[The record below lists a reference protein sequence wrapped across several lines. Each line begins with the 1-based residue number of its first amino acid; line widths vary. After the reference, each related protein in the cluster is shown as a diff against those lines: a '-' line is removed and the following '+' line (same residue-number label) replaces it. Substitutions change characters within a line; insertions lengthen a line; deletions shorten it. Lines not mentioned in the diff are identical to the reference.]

1 MFICTKKRGRD
12 YLCWQIIDALASVL
26 KQGKELVNDL
36 KLEDILKFIKYLLSQ
51 DSRIQIIGLG
61 VPAIISKEIVI
72 ESDIPNLKM

>member
-1 MFICTKKRGRD
+1 SLCLFVQRKRGRD

-72 ESDIPNLKM
+72 ESD